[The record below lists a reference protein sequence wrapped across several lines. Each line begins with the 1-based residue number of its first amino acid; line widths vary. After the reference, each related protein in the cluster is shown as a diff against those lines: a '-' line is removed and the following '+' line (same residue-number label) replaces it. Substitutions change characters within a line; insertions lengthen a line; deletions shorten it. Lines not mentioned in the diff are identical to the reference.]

1 MARVAPRRSRD
12 QGWLVCPTCGAAH
25 PERFCPT
32 CSMPLMQPAAARDG
46 VSEHVNE
53 RRRQARKV
61 KPQMAEG
68 EPVRVARAYNQ
79 AEAEMIAML
88 LLDEGIPSLV
98 RRTAGADV
106 PDFLAGGP
114 RDVLV
119 PQAGEELAREL
130 LLGAGVAQDAGEP
143 ARVAPVRLLSGLL
156 IAVAIGALLLWL
168 LILAVHR

>member
-1 MARVAPRRSRD
+1 
-12 QGWLVCPTCGAAH
+12 
-25 PERFCPT
+25 
-32 CSMPLMQPAAARDG
+32 
-46 VSEHVNE
+46 
-53 RRRQARKV
+53 
-61 KPQMAEG
+61 MAEG
-68 EPVRVARAYNQ
+68 DPVRVARAYNQ

-130 LLGAGVAQDAGEP
+130 LLGAGVAQDTGEP